1 MFEKA
6 FTIEQYADEIGR
18 ELGEAERSLEMY
30 QREISSQNVGGKTDG
45 VSLTLEDGQHVKIDE
60 ILNN

>member
-18 ELGEAERSLEMY
+18 ELGEAERSLEMH